1 MRLPSLALRRLA
13 NDQRGVSVVELGL
26 IAPLLS
32 VILMGCIDLGVGLSR
47 RYELQQA
54 AHRTIELANV
64 RALTANQKASD
75 IDFSFIKTEAAAAAG
90 VPEGQVTLTR
100 WLECDGNVMSQDVIV
115 CDAGQQMARYIQ
127 LEIFAEYEPMFR
139 LARIYPIT
147 NANGSVQMIVEAAV
161 RIQ

>member
-1 MRLPSLALRRLA
+1 MRVPSLGLRRLA

-64 RALTANQKASD
+64 RALTGNQKAND

-90 VPEGQVTLTR
+90 VPQSQVTLTR
-100 WLECDGNVMSQDVIV
+100 WLECDSKVMPQDVIV
-115 CDAGQQMARYIQ
+115 CDEDEPMARYIQ
-127 LEIFAEYEPMFR
+127 LEIFAEYQPMFR